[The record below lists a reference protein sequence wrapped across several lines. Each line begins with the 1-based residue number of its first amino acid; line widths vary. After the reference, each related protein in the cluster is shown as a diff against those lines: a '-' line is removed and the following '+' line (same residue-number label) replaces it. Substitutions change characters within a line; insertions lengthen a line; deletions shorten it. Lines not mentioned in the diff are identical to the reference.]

1 MTPQCNHEAQPHK
14 MTCNPDLPNFL
25 VELPMPKGEVEF
37 DNWIFQVKNLRKT
50 YTDDAIRNGVVSSV
64 QGVAN
69 KVVRAVGYEATLAEI
84 IECLD
89 LKFGLARPKTSC
101 CRSSISCTRESTNTS

>member
-1 MTPQCNHEAQPHK
+1 M
-14 MTCNPDLPNFL
+14 
-25 VELPMPKGEVEF
+25 EL

-64 QGVAN
+64 WGVAN
-69 KVVRAVGYEATLAEI
+69 KVVRAVGYEATLAKI

-89 LKFGLARPKTSC
+89 LKFGHGETEDKLLQEFHQLHQGVNKHAS
-101 CRSSISCTRESTNTS
+101 